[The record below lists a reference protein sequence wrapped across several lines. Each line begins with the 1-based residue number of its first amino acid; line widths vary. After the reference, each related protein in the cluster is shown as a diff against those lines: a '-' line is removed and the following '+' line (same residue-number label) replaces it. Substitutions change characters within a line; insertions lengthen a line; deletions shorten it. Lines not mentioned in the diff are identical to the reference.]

1 MQRTFYSGHLSIA
14 DIIFRSQLTLP
25 PRTDLSIEDTSNIK
39 HFFQETSLHFTLDNV
54 LQFWLGFLR
63 FLLFLDCKF
72 VGISSP
78 YSSLWLTCFPFAKI
92 FKAQWDGDRNMD
104 TIMEIS
110 VVHGEPLLLYSE
122 N

>member
-39 HFFQETSLHFTLDNV
+39 HFFQETCLHFTLDNV
-54 LQFWLGFLR
+54 LQFCLGFLR